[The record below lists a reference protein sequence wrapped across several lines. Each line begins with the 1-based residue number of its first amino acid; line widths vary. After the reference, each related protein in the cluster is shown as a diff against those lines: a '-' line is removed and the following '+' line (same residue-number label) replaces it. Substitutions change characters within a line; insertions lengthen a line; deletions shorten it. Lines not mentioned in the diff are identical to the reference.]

1 LVSMSFMSAVFM
13 LTVCYPPLLTLGSN
27 SATHWR

>member
-13 LTVCYPPLLTLGSN
+13 LTVCYPPLFDV
-27 SATHWR
+27 R